1 MRILAPSE
9 FERPG
14 WRFMTSLRDA
24 GSWIVG
30 PDGTGHPLRRAG
42 RLLYLD
48 GSIMERGVFHV
59 GTTNGLCLRLLIDTG
74 AEMNVA
80 GVGYIEALELMV
92 GRGRDARGVGGH
104 MARGLALGTMRITFQ
119 IPNAAA
125 FRGVAAMTSARPIWR
140 TGPGVFP
147 GQAVSPQGP
156 APQKAPSAI
165 WGRINHTTRRQNPP
179 SGRFWFG
186 V

>member
-1 MRILAPSE
+1 MWVLAPSE
-9 FERPG
+9 LERLG

-80 GVGYIEALELMV
+80 GVGYIEALEPDYPSCTAHPFKIAILSKGPV
-92 GRGRDARGVGGH
+92 ARGQ
-104 MARGLALGTMRITFQ
+104 MAA
-119 IPNAAA
+119 
-125 FRGVAAMTSARPIWR
+125 TSERK
-140 TGPGVFP
+140 
-147 GQAVSPQGP
+147 SPKQ
-156 APQKAPSAI
+156 
-165 WGRINHTTRRQNPP
+165 
-179 SGRFWFG
+179 
-186 V
+186 